1 MEKRI
6 STYFGL
12 INKYFVS
19 AFVVIAVVAGT
30 LYFVDEIYPKLMAT
44 TLPAVDKVVVKK
56 LERRLHLIK
65 DDMIVKTYTISLGGE
80 PFGHK
85 EREGDSRT
93 PEGDYRIDWRNPNSQ
108 FHLAMHISYP
118 NTADKSQAERGGYSP
133 GGAIMIH
140 GRPNWIGWTDFLFEN
155 QDWTDG
161 CIAVNNIEMEEIW
174 NSVPNGTPIAIYP

>member
-1 MEKRI
+1 M
-6 STYFGL
+6 
-12 INKYFVS
+12 
-19 AFVVIAVVAGT
+19 VIAVVAGT

-56 LERRLHLIK
+56 LERQLHLIK

-140 GRPNWIGWTDFLFEN
+140 GRPNWIGWTTFFLKIKIGLTGVLPSTTLKWKKYGIRYQTVPLLPYTHDFYFLLIMSN
-155 QDWTDG
+155 RSKHT
-161 CIAVNNIEMEEIW
+161 
-174 NSVPNGTPIAIYP
+174 